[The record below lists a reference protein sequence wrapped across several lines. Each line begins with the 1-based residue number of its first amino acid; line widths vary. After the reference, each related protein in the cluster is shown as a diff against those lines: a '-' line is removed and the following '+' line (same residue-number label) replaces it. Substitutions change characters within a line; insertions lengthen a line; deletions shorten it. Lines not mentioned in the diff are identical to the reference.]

1 MKTGLVLEGGAMRGM
16 FTAGV
21 LDVLMEAGVAV
32 DGAVGVSAGAAFG
45 CNYKSRQIGRA
56 IRYNMTYCRDPRYC
70 SLRSLVRTGDLY
82 GVDFCYRV
90 IPMELDPFDAET
102 FARNP
107 MPFYA
112 VCTDLRTGKPVYHL
126 LQNGGEED
134 MAWIRASASMP
145 MVSRIVRLDGHE
157 LLDGGIADSIPLRF
171 FESIGYERNIV
182 VLTQPQGFIKEKNR
196 YLPLLRVALRKY
208 PKAFRALAQRHEAY
222 NEAVRYVRQREEE
235 GAAFVLCP
243 DEPLHIGAVE
253 RDAGRLRAVYEAG
266 RAVAGRRLPAMQAF
280 LAAAHGE

>member
-90 IPMELDPFDAET
+90 IPMELDPFDVET

-266 RAVAGRRLPAMQAF
+266 RAVTGRRLPAMQAF

>member
-90 IPMELDPFDAET
+90 IPMELDPFDVET

-145 MVSRIVRLDGHE
+145 TRDLVLVRVDSHE

-182 VLTQPQGFIKEKNR
+182 VLTQPQGFIMEKNR

-208 PKAFRALAQRHEAY
+208 PKAFRAACP
-222 NEAVRYVRQREEE
+222 
-235 GAAFVLCP
+235 AA
-243 DEPLHIGAVE
+243 
-253 RDAGRLRAVYEAG
+253 
-266 RAVAGRRLPAMQAF
+266 
-280 LAAAHGE
+280 

>member
-90 IPMELDPFDAET
+90 IPMELDPFDVET

-182 VLTQPQGFIKEKNR
+182 VLTQPQGFIKKR
-196 YLPLLRVALRKY
+196 TIFA
-208 PKAFRALAQRHEAY
+208 AFAR
-222 NEAVRYVRQREEE
+222 
-235 GAAFVLCP
+235 GAAQVSKGFPGACP
-243 DEPLHIGAVE
+243 
-253 RDAGRLRAVYEAG
+253 
-266 RAVAGRRLPAMQAF
+266 
-280 LAAAHGE
+280 AA